1 MPAKCPHNA
10 VDRASIT
17 EVLVTTTLIQIIGT
31 ATMLAM
37 APIAPR
43 AALDFGVD
51 PHFVGFQIS
60 LIYIFGAA
68 GSAFAGPLVN
78 YLGAI
83 RVEQLSLMLF
93 AAGLL
98 GLAPANLLTGAVASA
113 LIGVGYGV
121 QNPASAQILSRIV
134 PAERR
139 NIIFSI
145 KQAGVPAGVAM
156 ASLGLPL
163 LDEVIGW
170 RLGFVVL
177 AAVPIALTIYLQR
190 EALDP
195 ALRNISSKTAER
207 TDWFAFVVKSQ
218 KRALQ
223 SPFLSLSLITLFYSS
238 VQLTVSTF
246 LVLMLVEDH
255 GWPLVS
261 AAAIAALVQVAGA
274 FGRVLWGLAGD
285 RTGSSMAVLG
295 LIGLISTVALM
306 LLYVLPDMPKPQLI
320 ALLCALGA
328 TASGWNGVAMAE
340 MAHRSEPNEAS
351 TITGAILVY
360 TFFGVVAGP
369 SLFAVLYDRIG
380 AYGPTY
386 ALFALASGVGTVL
399 ALGSALQQRRLV
411 KS

>member
-1 MPAKCPHNA
+1 MPAKSPHNPG
-10 VDRASIT
+10 DRASIT
-17 EVLVTTTLIQIIGT
+17 EVLITTTLIQIIGT

-43 AALDFGVD
+43 AAQDFGVD

-98 GLAPANLLTGAVASA
+98 GLAPANLMIGAVASA

-121 QNPASAQILSRIV
+121 QNPASAQILSKIV
-134 PAERR
+134 PPERR

-163 LDEVIGW
+163 LDEMIGW
-170 RLGFVVL
+170 RAGFVVL
-177 AAVPIALTIYLQR
+177 AVVPIALTIYLQR

-195 ALRNISSKTAER
+195 ALKNITNR
-207 TDWFAFVVKSQ
+207 TDERVDWLAFVFKSQ

-223 SPFLSLSLITLFYSS
+223 RPFLSLSLITLFYSS

-246 LVLMLVEDH
+246 LVLMLVEDM

-285 RTGSSMAVLG
+285 KTGSGMAILG
-295 LIGLISTVALM
+295 LIGLICTAGLV
-306 LLYVLPDMPKPQLI
+306 LLSLIPDMPQPLLI
-320 ALLCALGA
+320 ALLCSLGA

-340 MAHRSEPNEAS
+340 MAYRSTPNEAS

-369 SLFAVLYDRIG
+369 SLFAVLYDEIG
-380 AYGPTY
+380 VYGPTY
-386 ALFALASGVGTVL
+386 GLFAAASGIGTLL
-399 ALGSALQQRRLV
+399 AFGSALQARRLV